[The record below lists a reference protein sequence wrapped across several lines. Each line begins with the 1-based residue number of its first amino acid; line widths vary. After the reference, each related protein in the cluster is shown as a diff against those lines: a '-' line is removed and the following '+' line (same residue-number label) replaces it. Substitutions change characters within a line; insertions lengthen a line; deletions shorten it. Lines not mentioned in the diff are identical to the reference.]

1 MDEKDNLEDE
11 SYGNKDLTRKTMSIK
26 SPIGED
32 SYSIRSQRSNESSR
46 SRESS
51 LSRNSINK

>member
-11 SYGNKDLTRKTMSIK
+11 SFGKKDLTRKTMPVK

-32 SYSIRSQRSNESSR
+32 SYSIRSQPSNESSR
-46 SRESS
+46 SRDSS
-51 LSRNSINK
+51 LSRTSLNK